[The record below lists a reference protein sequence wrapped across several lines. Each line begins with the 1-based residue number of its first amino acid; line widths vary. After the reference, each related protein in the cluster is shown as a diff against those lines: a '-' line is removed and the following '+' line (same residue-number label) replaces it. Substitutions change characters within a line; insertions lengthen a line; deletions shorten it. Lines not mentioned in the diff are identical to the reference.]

1 MLRKKFPKGIAS
13 GAQFFNRTDEI
24 ACLKANIES
33 GVHTLIIAPRRYG
46 KSSLAK
52 HVIKQ
57 SRLPYAEIDL
67 FVAVDDA
74 DIAKKI
80 FQGISRVMKQ
90 ALGKPE
96 KWITVLRD
104 YFERANKH
112 WTIGLQGMTLELI
125 APHDKMPADNIMD
138 ALLALEHV
146 LKKQKQHVVIFID
159 EVQEIFQLP
168 TGKALEGVLRHFAQ
182 ESEHVVF
189 VFSGSARHL
198 LEKMFKDSVRPLYA
212 LCDELRLGRIAPH
225 YYEKYLNRLAK
236 DTWQHTLP
244 EEVLNWML
252 AETEC
257 HPRYVYIAA
266 LEVWLKA
273 GKTMPTLTQ
282 AKAAWKGYV
291 QLQQKTFENCSLG
304 APRYKESYCV

>member
-13 GAQFFNRTDEI
+13 GTQFFNRTDEI

-146 LKKQKQHVVIFID
+146 LKKQKQHVFY
-159 EVQEIFQLP
+159 Q
-168 TGKALEGVLRHFAQ
+168 
-182 ESEHVVF
+182 
-189 VFSGSARHL
+189 
-198 LEKMFKDSVRPLYA
+198 
-212 LCDELRLGRIAPH
+212 
-225 YYEKYLNRLAK
+225 
-236 DTWQHTLP
+236 
-244 EEVLNWML
+244 
-252 AETEC
+252 
-257 HPRYVYIAA
+257 VYPFPI
-266 LEVWLKA
+266 
-273 GKTMPTLTQ
+273 
-282 AKAAWKGYV
+282 
-291 QLQQKTFENCSLG
+291 
-304 APRYKESYCV
+304 